1 LTGHDGTRV
10 KCPRVSGRSIAYYRW
25 YTWSAF
31 EIVARGKLKER
42 IKKLIKR
49 KSADLVFLLIET

>member
-1 LTGHDGTRV
+1 MTELELNVPGY
-10 KCPRVSGRSIAYYRW
+10 PASSIAYYRW